1 MADSTT
7 SLRVVD
13 RWWIGAMLWVLA
25 VVLMFGTVVYQRR
38 TGPTHPLRGTVETV
52 AGPREYGLVRSEN
65 TGADAQVRVPDPG
78 VEWGGTLQ
86 WRRYRTD
93 DPYEAVQMRREE
105 FDLVGEL
112 PSQPPA
118 GKLEYYLVL
127 TGSTGEQVVPPDRTA
142 VIRFKGA
149 VPAAALVPHILL
161 MFVAVLL
168 GFRALLEALAGR
180 RGIRWM
186 SWATLTCIGLG
197 GMIMGPV
204 VQKYAFGAA
213 WTGVPFGWDLTDNKT
228 LLMFLGWIAAVWVV
242 GVRRPLTARARWAT
256 AIAAGAMIAVYLVPH
271 SMYGSELDYDKVDE
285 GIDPAEA
292 IGQG

>member
-1 MADSTT
+1 MDDEAIRT
-7 SLRVVD
+7 VD
-13 RWWIGAMLWVLA
+13 RWWVGALLWLLA
-25 VVLMFGTVVYQRR
+25 AALMFGTVVHQRR
-38 TGPTHPLRGTVETV
+38 TGPTHPLRGTIETV
-52 AGPREYGLVRSEN
+52 MGPRDYALVRSEN
-65 TGADAQVRVPDPG
+65 TGVDARIVVPDPG
-78 VEWGGTLQ
+78 IEWAGSLH

-93 DPYEAVQMRREE
+93 DPYTAVEMRREE

-112 PSQPPA
+112 PTQPPA

-127 TGSTGEQVVPPDRTA
+127 AGPEGGQLVPADRTA

-149 VPAAALVPHILL
+149 VPAAALLPHILL
-161 MFVAVLL
+161 MFAAVLL
-168 GFRALLEALAGR
+168 GIRTLLEALVGR
-180 RGIRWM
+180 RGLRWM
-186 SWATLTCIGLG
+186 SWTTLSCVGLG

-228 LLMFLGWIAAVWVV
+228 LLMFLCWFAAVAVL
-242 GVRRPLTARARWAT
+242 GLRRPVTSRGRWAT
-256 AIAAGAMIAVYLVPH
+256 ACAAAVMLVVYLVPH

>member
-1 MADSTT
+1 MNDPGH
-7 SLRVVD
+7 RIVD
-13 RWWIGAMLWVLA
+13 RWWIGALLWLLA

-38 TGPTHPLRGTVETV
+38 TGPTHPLRGSVETV
-52 AGPREYGLVRSEN
+52 VGPRDYRLVRSEN
-65 TGADAQVRVPDPG
+65 TGTDARVTVPDPG
-78 VEWGGTLQ
+78 SEWAGVLH
-86 WRRYRTD
+86 WRRYRTE
-93 DPYEAVQMRREE
+93 DPYERVEMRREA
-105 FDLVGEL
+105 FDLLAEL
-112 PSQPPA
+112 PTQPPA
-118 GKLEYYLVL
+118 GKLEYYAVL
-127 TGSTGEQVVPPDRTA
+127 SGPSGEQVVPPDRTA

-168 GFRALLEALAGR
+168 GIRTLLEALAGR

-186 SWATLTCIGLG
+186 SWATLTCVGLG

-228 LLMFLGWIAAVWVV
+228 LVMFLCWIAAVAVL
-242 GVRRPLTARARWAT
+242 GLRRPLTPRGRWAT
-256 AIAAGAMIAVYLVPH
+256 AAAAGVMLAVYLVPH
-271 SMYGSELDYDKVDE
+271 SMFGSELDYDQVDE
-285 GIDPAEA
+285 GVDPSEA